1 MNLTNKQ
8 EAGLKLAIER
18 YKNKERYAVI
28 AGYAGTG
35 KSTLVKYI
43 ISALCA
49 KGVNPER
56 VCYAAYTGKAA
67 QVLQKKGHK
76 NVSTLHHLLFESVP
90 KGDGTFFHRK
100 KKFIDY
106 DVVVVDEISMAPKS
120 LMQTLYSHKNIYIL
134 ALGDPFQLPP
144 VYKDEDNHLLDSP
157 HIFLDEVMRQAADNE
172 IIKTSMMIREG
183 KPLSYYKGEN
193 VQILPQNIMNE
204 GMLLW
209 ADQIL
214 VAKNDTRVSINN
226 QMRNLL
232 GRGDMPE
239 KGDKVICL
247 RNYWDDFS
255 ANSMP
260 LINGCIGYL
269 AHDIHSD
276 YISIPYFMR
285 RKYFDDFNNLKSID
299 VLRAGFKSD
308 DGDDYGML
316 EMDKKLILTGEDSL
330 NPRQNFLLGKLMPLP
345 KEFTYGYAITG
356 HKSQGSEWEKVLVIE
371 EKFPFGKEEHA
382 RWLYTVC
389 TRASDKLVLLR

>member
-1 MNLTNKQ
+1 
-8 EAGLKLAIER
+8 
-18 YKNKERYAVI
+18 
-28 AGYAGTG
+28 
-35 KSTLVKYI
+35 
-43 ISALCA
+43 
-49 KGVNPER
+49 
-56 VCYAAYTGKAA
+56 
-67 QVLQKKGHK
+67 
-76 NVSTLHHLLFESVP
+76 
-90 KGDGTFFHRK
+90 
-100 KKFIDY
+100 
-106 DVVVVDEISMAPKS
+106 
-120 LMQTLYSHKNIYIL
+120 
-134 ALGDPFQLPP
+134 
-144 VYKDEDNHLLDSP
+144 
-157 HIFLDEVMRQAADNE
+157 MRQAADNE

-183 KPLSYYKGEN
+183 KSLNYYKGEN
-193 VQILPQNIMNE
+193 VQILPKNTMNE

-232 GRGDMPE
+232 GRGATPE

-247 RNYWDDFS
+247 RNYWEDFS
-255 ANSMP
+255 ANGMP

-269 AHDIHSD
+269 ANDIRND
-276 YISIPYFMR
+276 YISVPYFMR
-285 RKYFDDFNNLKSID
+285 RKYFNDFNNLKSID
-299 VLRAGFKSD
+299 VLLAGFKSD

-316 EMDKKLILTGEDSL
+316 KMDKKLILTGEDSL

-389 TRASDKLVLLR
+389 TRASNKLVLLR